1 MYDLIQSALTVTIN
15 VIAIAGFS
23 GIVAHALYKWHLAQ
37 IPTAPK
43 ANPDY
48 QRSELVD
55 EILETLRT
63 EVAQAQVSEYVESL
77 EDDGLRGEY
86 GVEEVTEE
94 EFATAQADASTMPKS
109 EPLSIDL
116 NSLDAMTLRKL
127 CTQHQIGWR
136 NFRGANRHMPKAAMI
151 FNLQQR
157 LAA

>member
-63 EVAQAQVSEYVESL
+63 EVAQAKVSEYVESL

-86 GVEEVTEE
+86 GVEVVEEVEAEE
-94 EFATAQADASTMPKS
+94 ETAAPQH
-109 EPLSIDL
+109 EIDL
-116 NSLDAMTLRKL
+116 NSLDAVTLRKL

-136 NFRGANRHMPKAAMI
+136 NFRGANRHMPKATMI
-151 FNLQQR
+151 FNLQQC
-157 LAA
+157 LTA